1 MATRPFAGFE
11 WLIAG
16 RYLRA
21 RRKERAISAI
31 TGFSLVGIMLGVATL
46 IVVMSVMNGFRFELV
61 NRILG
66 VNGHILV
73 LPGGANI
80 EK

>member
-11 WLIAG
+11 WMIAG

-31 TGFSLVGIMLGVATL
+31 TGFSLVGIMLGVA
-46 IVVMSVMNGFRFELV
+46 
-61 NRILG
+61 LG
-66 VNGHILV
+66 AARTLV
-73 LPGGANI
+73 LPTS
-80 EK
+80 